1 MELELEGDTS
11 VEVSGG
17 VEMTLPDYM
26 TMLPQEELNEARRA
40 VQRDQMIV
48 AAGRRPGTDEVVILT
63 ATNRLLVLH
72 VAQHGVPD
80 GKVIPIDWG
89 HGLAVE
95 REGYYEMAADW
106 AIANAEPVDVTFLA

>member
-1 MELELEGDTS
+1 MEFELEGDTWT
-11 VEVSGG
+11 EVSDN
-17 VEMTLPDYM
+17 VEITLPEYM

-63 ATNRLLVLH
+63 ATNRLMTL
-72 VAQHGVPD
+72 HGVPD

-89 HGLAVE
+89 HRIAVE
-95 REGYYEMAADW
+95 REGEGYYEMTADW
-106 AIANAEPVDVTFLA
+106 AIANAEPVNVTFLA